1 MRRIA
6 EGTTAVVAYIGLGSN
21 MGDRRDNLDRALE
34 LLGQRGKVGST
45 SSTYD
50 TEPVGNPEQPRF
62 LNLACAISTRL
73 EPMGLLTLVKGI
85 ESKLGRQ
92 LSKPNSPRPIDI
104 DIIFYGDLIL
114 NTPKLTIPHPRMA
127 ERAFVL
133 VPLAEIAADIV
144 DPLTGKAVRQL
155 LAALQKGVQGV
166 LKLKED

>member
-1 MRRIA
+1 MTRA
-6 EGTTAVVAYIGLGSN
+6 ADGTTAVVAYLGLGSN
-21 MGDRRDNLDRALE
+21 MGDRSDNLDRALE
-34 LLGQRGKVGST
+34 LLGQRVKVAPV

-50 TEPVGNPEQPRF
+50 TEPVGNPDQPRF
-62 LNLACAISTRL
+62 LNLVCGISTRL
-73 EPMGLLTLVKGI
+73 EPVGLLTLVKGI

-92 LSKPNSPRPIDI
+92 PSKPNSPRPIDI